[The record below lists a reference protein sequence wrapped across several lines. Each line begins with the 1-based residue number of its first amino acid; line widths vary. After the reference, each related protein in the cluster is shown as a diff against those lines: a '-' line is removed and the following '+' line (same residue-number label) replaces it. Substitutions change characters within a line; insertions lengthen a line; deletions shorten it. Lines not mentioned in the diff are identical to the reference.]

1 MLLGDDYE
9 SWLGRKAKIN
19 QSIMPMLNISEPNKL
34 QQRIHIR
41 HFPGMKRQNE
51 ACTQCIKQI
60 QKARPHAWIAFIDID
75 ELINTREEAQSYSPS

>member
-1 MLLGDDYE
+1 
-9 SWLGRKAKIN
+9 
-19 QSIMPMLNISEPNKL
+19 MPMLNISEPNKL

-75 ELINTREEAQSYSPS
+75 ELIKDDAPWQLLKERVPGYANKYINT